1 VKIRILFAL
10 AIAAVLAAC
19 GGGSTPS
26 PAGWQPVPGASPNTA
41 WSTGSG
47 GAQQTYLFEQRPFA
61 GTLQELASQQ
71 ATQFASGNAHAH
83 FDGSDTFAP
92 CPGQAALEYFS
103 AGPQRVYLQGLATRN
118 GNATIVTYARPT
130 NTQVPTEVTAALKSA
145 LCG

>member
-10 AIAAVLAAC
+10 ALAGLPAAC
-19 GGGSTPS
+19 SGGTPS
-26 PAGWQPVPGASPNTA
+26 PAGWQPVPEASPNSE

-47 GAQQTYLFEQRPFA
+47 ETLQTYRFEQRAFA

-71 ATQFASGNAHAH
+71 ATDFVKINKGAH

-103 AGPQRVYLQGLATRN
+103 AGGQSIYMQGVSTRN
-118 GNATIVTYARPT
+118 GNATVVTYSRPT
-130 NTQVPTEVTAALKSA
+130 NTQVPAEVTQAMQKGLR
-145 LCG
+145 G

>member
-10 AIAAVLAAC
+10 ALAAIPAAC
-19 GGGSTPS
+19 SSGTPS
-26 PAGWQPVPGASPNTA
+26 PAGWQPVPGASPNSE
-41 WSTGSG
+41 WSSGSG
-47 GAQQTYLFEQRPFA
+47 RSMQTYRFEQRQFA

-71 ATQFASGNAHAH
+71 ATDFVKTTKGAH

-103 AGPQRVYLQGLATRN
+103 VASQGIYLQGVSTRN
-118 GNATIVTYARPT
+118 GNATIVTYSRPA
-130 NTQVPTEVTAALKSA
+130 NTQIPAEVTQAMQKS